1 MFIEEYPLPRG
12 LSRPAATWVKRGG
25 RVMLRRAAKTA
36 LLPFSGLANEKPQD
50 HEGQADHEPPELTGQ
65 KTQQEDD
72 DTG

>member
-1 MFIEEYPLPRG
+1 LGKAR
-12 LSRPAATWVKRGG
+12 RPGDAAA
-25 RVMLRRAAKTA
+25 RRETA

-65 KTQQEDD
+65 KAQQEDD